1 MPITQILLTQ
11 NSAGGGGGGGGTPQP
26 GILATSLEFNTA
38 IDRVGYA
45 ADADWVLGTSDFTV
59 EWFQWQTD
67 NSGPQRSFSVGR
79 WNTSP
84 FSLELSVG
92 GGLLWR
98 NASYISYINS
108 YGGATLLNQWNH
120 YAISRNY
127 TLGLIAMWINGER
140 VITDTD
146 SLDYGGGGLPL
157 TIGHEDINQNGE
169 FKGYITNFHWVKG
182 ASKYDV
188 TSAVITPPT
197 GPITALPESKL
208 LLNVS
213 SQIGAFTD
221 SSPAGKTFNV
231 VNVGWSPYG
240 PF

>member
-11 NSAGGGGGGGGTPQP
+11 NSAGGGGGGGGNPEP
-26 GILATSLEFNTA
+26 GILATSLLFNTS

-67 NSGPQRSFSVGR
+67 NSGPQRSFSVGH

-140 VITDTD
+140 VITQID
-146 SLDYGGGGLPL
+146 SLNYGGSGLPL

-182 ASKYDV
+182 AAKYDV

-197 GPITALPESKL
+197 GPITALTESKL
-208 LLNVS
+208 LLNVAS
-213 SQIGAFTD
+213 EIAAFTD
-221 SSPAGKTFNV
+221 SSPASKTFNT